1 MTERVV
7 FTSSSA
13 QTRLEQQKQG
23 TPGAA
28 PKVTP
33 PAANRPQNTNSP
45 AQAKPAPAPAAKPN
59 PTPANNPQAEQKR
72 QEAQARQEQR
82 RQEEEKRK
90 AEDQKRQAEQ
100 KKRQEEEQK
109 RQTDQKRQVDQKQQ
123 AQKRQDDEKR
133 RQEQQLIQELED
145 KKAAELELAEAILAE
160 TDEICLNT
168 ENVLIDIG
176 EVENALKLTLAEIEK
191 EREQINLLEQQRAD
205 IEGLINIK
213 QTQAAAKEHHHQQV
227 EEDLGVEI
235 ETNPEQSNA
244 EAVSDMRNVQA
255 GQKDFR
261 HLLKKTGPG
270 SGTTTTAA
278 APPPEKKSTELDQK
292 DFRNLLKKRN

>member
-28 PKVTP
+28 AKVT

-59 PTPANNPQAEQKR
+59 PTPANNPQAAEQKK
-72 QEAQARQEQR
+72 QEEQKRQEQR

-90 AEDQKRQAEQ
+90 AEEQKRQAEQ

-109 RQTDQKRQVDQKQQ
+109 KQADQKRQGDQKQQ

-133 RQEQQLIQELED
+133 KQEQQLIQELED
-145 KKAAELELAEAILAE
+145 KKAAEIELAEAILAE

-176 EVENALKLTLAEIEK
+176 EVENALKLTEAEIEK
-191 EREQINLLEQQRAD
+191 EKEQINLLEQQRAD

-227 EEDLGVEI
+227 EEDKGIEI

-244 EAVSDMRNVQA
+244 EAVSDMRNAQA

-270 SGTTTTAA
+270 SGTTTAA
-278 APPPEKKSTELDQK
+278 APPPEKKSTDLDQK

>member
-23 TPGAA
+23 TPTGAA
-28 PKVTP
+28 AKVT

-59 PTPANNPQAEQKR
+59 PTPANNPQAAEQKK
-72 QEAQARQEQR
+72 QEEQKRQEQR

-90 AEDQKRQAEQ
+90 AEEQKRQAEQ

-109 RQTDQKRQVDQKQQ
+109 KQADQKRQVDQKQQ

-133 RQEQQLIQELED
+133 KQEQQLIQELEN

-176 EVENALKLTLAEIEK
+176 EVENALKLTEAEIEK
-191 EREQINLLEQQRAD
+191 EKEQINLLEQQRAD

-227 EEDLGVEI
+227 EEDKGVEI

-270 SGTTTTAA
+270 SGTTTAAAA
-278 APPPEKKSTELDQK
+278 APPPEKKSRPNST
-292 DFRNLLKKRN
+292 KKTSVTS